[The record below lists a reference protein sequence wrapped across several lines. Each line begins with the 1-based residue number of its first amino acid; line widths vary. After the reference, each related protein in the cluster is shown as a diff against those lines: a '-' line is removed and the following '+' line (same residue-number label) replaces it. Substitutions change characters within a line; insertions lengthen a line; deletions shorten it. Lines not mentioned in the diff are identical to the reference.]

1 MTDNQYAITPQVRKA
16 HTPSDIMDLIGTHF
30 NSSENSTS
38 TDSAKEASDPCGA
51 TRLAWQSDSD
61 SNALVNNPAS
71 STAKPPYVE
80 GGQTAMVE
88 RQ

>member
-1 MTDNQYAITPQVRKA
+1 MARDPIAYAQRAQREAAIASYP
-16 HTPSDIMDLIGTHF
+16 F

-38 TDSAKEASDPCGA
+38 TDRAKEASDPCGA
-51 TRLAWQSDSD
+51 TRLAWNSDSD